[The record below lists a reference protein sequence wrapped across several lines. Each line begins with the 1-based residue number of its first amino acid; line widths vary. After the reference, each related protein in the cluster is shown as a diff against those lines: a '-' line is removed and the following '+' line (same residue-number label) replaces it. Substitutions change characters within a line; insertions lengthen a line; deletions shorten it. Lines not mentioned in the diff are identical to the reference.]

1 MTFIGRYNTHYVMLM
16 DTVTACKSG
25 FDSVSLYSPCLGVE
39 KVTCRGNEHR
49 PACKEDNKTGNHASH
64 QSIRNRT

>member
-25 FDSVSLYSPCLGVE
+25 TGKDSVSLYSPCLGVKRVSE
-39 KVTCRGNEHR
+39 T
-49 PACKEDNKTGNHASH
+49 
-64 QSIRNRT
+64 

>member
-25 FDSVSLYSPCLGVE
+25 
-39 KVTCRGNEHR
+39 TRGMTAYFYTPVVWES
-49 PACKEDNKTGNHASH
+49 KELVDTAIRERRVNASFH
-64 QSIRNRT
+64 TI

>member
-25 FDSVSLYSPCLGVE
+25 
-39 KVTCRGNEHR
+39 
-49 PACKEDNKTGNHASH
+49 TGKWTAYVYTPVVAGS
-64 QSIRNRT
+64 